1 MANEIIESE
10 RNKYKKTYTEMMFA
24 YDDLRQI
31 LDEKE
36 INKRTFISKVDTLK
50 EYMAFLDDLE
60 RESKKDK
67 GFFGKLLKSEKSIDD
82 KIYNYLTSNKRIDI
96 EKLEKCSMCKC
107 RNCAKE
113 CIMNSCLNCREKEF
127 VYECNKEDA
136 FLAKSTDTV
145 TLYNGDEKYL
155 FNVAGYLVEKDKEG
169 NFLRYVYLIDSKD
182 YDNQHI
188 LKYSKF
194 KGEERYDSVIVD
206 DKQDELIRIND
217 KFIELGLKV

>member
-1 MANEIIESE
+1 MANERIENE
-10 RNKYKKTYTEMMFA
+10 RNKYKKTYTDMMFA

-36 INKRTFISKVDTLK
+36 INKRTFINKVDTLK

-60 RESKKDK
+60 TKSKKDK
-67 GFFGKLLKSEKSIDD
+67 GFFNKLLKSEKSIDD
-82 KIYNYLTSNKRIDI
+82 TIYNYLSREKRIDI
-96 EKLEKCSMCKC
+96 EKLEKCSQCKC
-107 RNCAKE
+107 INCVKE
-113 CIMNSCLNCREKEF
+113 CSMNGCLNCREKEYIF
-127 VYECNKEDA
+127 ECNKKDG
-136 FLAKSTDTV
+136 LLTKSSDTV
-145 TLYNGDEKYL
+145 TLYNGDENYL
-155 FNVAGYLVEKDKEG
+155 FNVAGYLVEKDEDG

-188 LKYSKF
+188 LRYSKF
-194 KGEERYDSVIVD
+194 KGEESYDSVIVD

>member
-1 MANEIIESE
+1 MENERIENE
-10 RNKYKKTYTEMMFA
+10 RNKHRKVYSDMMFA

-50 EYMAFLDDLE
+50 EYMAFLDELE

-67 GFFGKLLKSEKSIDD
+67 GFFSKLIKPQKNIDD
-82 KIYNYLTSNKRIDI
+82 KIYNYLTSEKKINI
-96 EKLEKCSMCKC
+96 EKLDKCSQCKC
-107 RNCAKE
+107 KNCVNE
-113 CIMNSCLNCREKEF
+113 CSMNGCLNCREKEYIF
-127 VYECNKEDA
+127 ECNKKDG
-136 FLAKSTDTV
+136 LLTKSSDTV
-145 TLYNGDEKYL
+145 TLYNGDESYL
-155 FNVAGYLVEKDKEG
+155 FNVAGYLVEKDEEG
-169 NFLRYVYLIDSKD
+169 NFSRYVYLIDSKD

-188 LKYSKF
+188 LRYSKF
-194 KGEERYDSVIVD
+194 KGEESYDSVISD

>member
-1 MANEIIESE
+1 MANEIIENE
-10 RNKYKKTYTEMMFA
+10 RNKYKKTYTDMMFA

-36 INKRTFISKVDTLK
+36 INKRTFINKIDTLK

-60 RESKKDK
+60 TKSKKDK
-67 GFFGKLLKSEKSIDD
+67 GFFNKLLKPEKSIDD
-82 KIYNYLTSNKRIDI
+82 KIYNYLTSEKRIDI
-96 EKLEKCSMCKC
+96 EKLEKCSQCKC
-107 RNCAKE
+107 INCVKE
-113 CIMNSCLNCREKEF
+113 CSMNGCLNCREKEF

-136 FLAKSTDTV
+136 FLAKSSDTV
-145 TLYNGDEKYL
+145 TLYNGDENYL
-155 FNVAGYLVEKDKEG
+155 FNVAGYLVEKDEDG
-169 NFLRYVYLIDSKD
+169 NFSRYVYLIDSKD

-188 LKYSKF
+188 LRYSKF
-194 KGEERYDSVIVD
+194 KGEESYDSIIVD